1 MKEAPRARLNLNSK
15 NQMNEENFSPESVS
29 GQGKPPGAVQPP
41 RQNQGDSPQEATGAA
56 QSVANEAEKLKNV
69 AREQGTAALEQVKA
83 GAQSAAQ
90 QAQKAGRSYIAKQK
104 DTLAQKMDEY
114 AKAAHAAAERLQADD
129 GNMLAEPT
137 GRAAEQLERFSGYLR
152 EKDAMDLFDDLEA
165 LARRRPEVVFGGL
178 FVAGLAAARFL
189 KASRRR
195 PRTQELSK
203 PYRSSGPQS
212 FPSSDNIRDDS
223 SAREFSVVNAPG
235 AGMDPEPF
243 GDTSALSEKPATFNT
258 P

>member
-1 MKEAPRARLNLNSK
+1 
-15 NQMNEENFSPESVS
+15 MNEENFSPESVS
-29 GQGKPPGAVQPP
+29 GQGKPPGAVQPS
-41 RQNQGDSPQEATGAA
+41 RQNEGDAPQDAKGAA

-90 QAQKAGRSYIAKQK
+90 QAQKAGHSYIAKQK
-104 DTLAQKMDEY
+104 ETLAEKVGEY

-152 EKDAMDLFDDLEA
+152 ERDAMDLLDDLEG

-189 KASRRR
+189 KASRRG
-195 PRTQELSK
+195 PRTQDLPES
-203 PYRSSGPQS
+203 YRSSGPRPL
-212 FPSSDNIRDDS
+212 PSSDRVRDDS
-223 SAREFSVVNAPG
+223 SAREFSVANAPG

-243 GDTSALSEKPATFNT
+243 GGRSASSKKPATFPT